1 MLLEHT
7 PRKLDIFDH
16 IVLDF
21 VDPIV
26 EVLGKGFSIFV
37 EQFEELVMV
46 NESFVYFLLEEMAV
60 KKIVFP
66 VFGEDNAIAILIN
79 EPSDDLSVL
88 LQ

>member
-16 IVLDF
+16 LVLDF

-37 EQFEELVMV
+37 EQFEELVVV

-60 KKIVFP
+60 EKIVFP
-66 VFGEDNAIAILIN
+66 VFGEDDAIAILIN